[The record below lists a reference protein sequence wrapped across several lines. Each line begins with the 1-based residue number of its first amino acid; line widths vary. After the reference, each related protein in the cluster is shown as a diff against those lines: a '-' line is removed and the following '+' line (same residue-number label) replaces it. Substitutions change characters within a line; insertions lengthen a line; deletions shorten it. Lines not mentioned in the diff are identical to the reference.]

1 VISGGDTLLLGER
14 LKQLR
19 EEAGLTQQQL
29 ANMVNLSQQT
39 IGHYEVNRSEP
50 NVKTI
55 ELFARIFN
63 TSTDYLL
70 GLSDTNHPDDVQN
83 KLDLSSLNLPKE
95 ALKEIENF
103 TEFMK
108 QKYKNK

>member
-1 VISGGDTLLLGER
+1 MLLGER
-14 LKQLR
+14 LKLLR

-29 ANMVNLSQQT
+29 ASMLNLSQQT

-50 NVKTI
+50 SIKTM
-55 ELFARIFN
+55 ELLARIFN

-70 GLSDTNHPDDVQN
+70 GLSDIEHPNDMQN

-95 ALKEIENF
+95 AIKEIENF
-103 TEFMK
+103 MEFMR
-108 QKYKNK
+108 QKYKDK

>member
-1 VISGGDTLLLGER
+1 MLGGDILLLGER
-14 LKQLR
+14 LKLLR

-29 ANMVNLSQQT
+29 ASMVNLSQQT

-50 NVKTI
+50 SIKTI
-55 ELFARIFN
+55 ELMARIFS

-70 GLSDTNHPDDVQN
+70 GLSDIKHPNDTQN

-95 ALKEIENF
+95 AIKEIENF
-103 TEFMK
+103 AEFMR
-108 QKYKNK
+108 QKYKDK

>member
-1 VISGGDTLLLGER
+1 MLLGVR

-29 ANMVNLSQQT
+29 ASMLNLAQQT
-39 IGHYEVNRSEP
+39 VGHYEVNRSEP
-50 NVKTI
+50 SIKTI
-55 ELFARIFN
+55 ELLARIFN

-70 GLSDTNHPDDVQN
+70 GLSNTKHPNNHQN
-83 KLDLSSLNLPKE
+83 KLDLSSLDLPKE

-103 TEFMK
+103 TEFMR
-108 QKYKNK
+108 QKYKDK

>member
-1 VISGGDTLLLGER
+1 MI
-14 LKQLR
+14 
-19 EEAGLTQQQL
+19 
-29 ANMVNLSQQT
+29 NLSQQT

-50 NVKTI
+50 SIKTI

-70 GLSDTNHPDDVQN
+70 GLSDTKHPNEIQN

-95 ALKEIENF
+95 AIKEIENF
-103 TEFMK
+103 AEFIR
-108 QKYKNK
+108 QKYKDK